1 MKVNC
6 IAIDDEPLALD
17 VIADFSHRVP
27 FLNLTTTFQNPLEA
41 VDLLN
46 TQKIDLLF
54 LDIEMEEISGIQ
66 FLKLLKNPPHVIFTT
81 AYENYA
87 LQGFELEA
95 IDYLLKPFLFE
106 RFVKAVNKVHKIKL
120 AESNNIDTSENRTEA
135 INDFM
140 FVKSGFEHRKVNY
153 SDIKYIEGQGDYL
166 KIVTTQRNIMTLQS
180 FKNISGLL
188 PEGEFVRIHKSYIV
202 SLRHIDSIE
211 RNRVKIGN
219 ETLSVSETY
228 GKPFYNLLKSK
239 GFA

>member
-1 MKVNC
+1 MKINC

-17 VIADFSHRVP
+17 VIADFSRRIP
-27 FLNLTTTFQNPLEA
+27 FLNLMTTFQNPLEA

-46 TQKIDLLF
+46 TQKIDLFF

-95 IDYLLKPFLFE
+95 TDYLLKPFLFE

-120 AESNNIDTSENRTEA
+120 AESSDIDTSENRTEA

-140 FVKSGFEHRKVNY
+140 FVKSGFEHRKVNH

-166 KIVTTQRNIMTLQS
+166 KIVTTQGNIMTLQS

>member
-1 MKVNC
+1 MKINC

-17 VIADFSHRVP
+17 VIADFSRRIP
-27 FLNLTTTFQNPLEA
+27 FLNLMTTFQNPLEA

-46 TQKIDLLF
+46 TQKIDLFF

-95 IDYLLKPFLFE
+95 TDYLLKPFLFE

-140 FVKSGFEHRKVNY
+140 FVKSGFEHRKVNH

-166 KIVTTQRNIMTLQS
+166 KIVTTQGNIMTLQS

>member
-1 MKVNC
+1 MKINC

-17 VIADFSHRVP
+17 VIADFSRRIP
-27 FLNLTTTFQNPLEA
+27 FLNLITTFQNPLEA

-46 TQKIDLLF
+46 TQEIDLLF

-95 IDYLLKPFLFE
+95 TDYLLKPFLFE

-120 AESNNIDTSENRTEA
+120 AESSNIDTSENRTEA

-153 SDIKYIEGQGDYL
+153 SNIKYIEGQGDYL
-166 KIVTTQRNIMTLQS
+166 KIVTTQGNIMTLQS
-180 FKNISGLL
+180 FKNISELL

-202 SLRHIDSIE
+202 ALRHIDSVE

-219 ETLSVSETY
+219 ETFSVSETY
-228 GKPFYNLLKSK
+228 GKPFFKLLKSK

>member
-1 MKVNC
+1 MKINC

-17 VIADFSHRVP
+17 VIADFSCRIP
-27 FLNLTTTFQNPLEA
+27 FLNLITTFQNPLEA

-95 IDYLLKPFLFE
+95 TDYLLKPFLFE

-120 AESNNIDTSENRTEA
+120 AESSNIGTSENRTEA

-166 KIVTTQRNIMTLQS
+166 KIVTTQGNIMTLQS
-180 FKNISGLL
+180 FKNISRLL

-228 GKPFYNLLKSK
+228 GKPFFKLLKSK

>member
-1 MKVNC
+1 MKINC

-17 VIADFSHRVP
+17 VITDFSRRIP
-27 FLNLTTTFQNPLEA
+27 FLNLITTFQNPLEA

-95 IDYLLKPFLFE
+95 TDYLLKPFLFE

-120 AESNNIDTSENRTEA
+120 AESNNTNTNENKTEA
-135 INDFM
+135 IDDFM

-166 KIVTTQRNIMTLQS
+166 KIVTTKGNIMTLQS
-180 FKNISGLL
+180 FKNISRLL

-228 GKPFYNLLKSK
+228 GKPFLKLLKSK